1 MSVRTVLLVDV
12 IQFPKSELLKVL
24 GKDVHEVFYHYQ
36 IKPEPIGL
44 LYVGA
49 ALKKERPDIEVKILD
64 LNNLFSLAMED
75 NYFQTRSL
83 DDFLREQFEPVL
95 RRMRPEVVGL
105 QYLFSASK
113 EYVLHLA
120 ELTKKILPE
129 AKVVIGGNA
138 ATAVSDALLKLPSV
152 DYVLLGEG
160 ERPMVRLVNH
170 IDAGGE
176 GDPDIQG
183 VAGKT
188 VRSTERDLL
197 DDLDEIPFPD
207 FDLLL
212 MDKEWYFNQLGWGR
226 ITYPDEWAEPG
237 AVYRSAAFLHSRG
250 CPYQCIFCASHVVH
264 GRKLRQR
271 SIENVREELT
281 MYKEKYG
288 INRVLANDDTFNFD
302 KDRTLALCEI
312 ISGLGMELVLPN
324 NISMRVLDDDICK
337 AFKSTRTKSLHIAI
351 ESGNQEIQ
359 LKVMKKKLDLEDIR
373 RKVHL
378 LRKYN
383 FWVRAYWV
391 LGLPGE
397 TPKTV
402 RDTIEYA
409 ASLPLDWNVF
419 HMATPLV
426 GSEMFDIAQRTGIMR
441 YKDDT
446 DIHYE
451 NLSMDVLEP
460 YGVSIR
466 EVYDYANISVNFMD
480 NHNMMNGEL
489 NRAVGAFK
497 DVLRCYP
504 FHAIGWH
511 CLKQC
516 YERMGDAQGLAE
528 AEAGLDKALENP
540 DGRAAFDKYVT
551 RGFRVEL
558 Q

>member
-1 MSVRTVLLVDV
+1 
-12 IQFPKSELLKVL
+12 
-24 GKDVHEVFYHYQ
+24 
-36 IKPEPIGL
+36 
-44 LYVGA
+44 
-49 ALKKERPDIEVKILD
+49 
-64 LNNLFSLAMED
+64 
-75 NYFQTRSL
+75 
-83 DDFLREQFEPVL
+83 
-95 RRMRPEVVGL
+95 
-105 QYLFSASK
+105 
-113 EYVLHLA
+113 
-120 ELTKKILPE
+120 
-129 AKVVIGGNA
+129 
-138 ATAVSDALLKLPSV
+138 
-152 DYVLLGEG
+152 
-160 ERPMVRLVNH
+160 
-170 IDAGGE
+170 
-176 GDPDIQG
+176 
-183 VAGKT
+183 
-188 VRSTERDLL
+188 
-197 DDLDEIPFPD
+197 
-207 FDLLL
+207 